1 MNDLTRFLEAQN
13 QLYDTALTEIKRG
26 RKQTHW
32 MWFIFPQLKGLG
44 SSPTAQ
50 FYGMATIDQAAA
62 YFAHPVLGARLVEI
76 THALLDV
83 QGKSAAE
90 IMGSPDDAKLRSC
103 MTLFDAVAPDSV
115 FRSVIDRYFNGI
127 PDARTMAM
135 LRNA

>member
-62 YFAHPVLGARLVEI
+62 YLAHPVLSARLVEI

-83 QGKSAAE
+83 QGKSATE
-90 IMGSPDDAKLRSC
+90 IMGSPDDAKLHSC